1 MILHY
6 SPRSPFVR
14 KVMIFL
20 HETGL
25 DARVQKVR
33 SITNMLVPNRPL
45 MQFNPWSK
53 IPTLVTDAGQ
63 VLFDSDVI
71 CEYLETQH
79 QGPKLHPQAPQWRWK
94 CLRWRAF
101 GSEMLDALI
110 LWRNERER
118 PEDRQ
123 LSIVIDAFTLKLDT
137 GLQFLE
143 REVEELGQAPF
154 SVGHIAIGCA
164 LGYLDLRFANLEWRK
179 GHAKLAAWQQEFKQ
193 RPSVQ
198 ITEPFDD
205 TPRETATS
213 LLRDRRS
220 KAT

>member
-20 HETGL
+20 HETALLG
-25 DARVQKVR
+25 RVETIR
-33 SITNMLVPNRPL
+33 SVTTMFKPNPEL
-45 MQFNPWSK
+45 MKLNPWNK
-53 IPTLVTDAGQ
+53 IPTLTTDDGQ

-71 CEYLETQH
+71 MEYLDTQH
-79 QGPKLHPQAPQWRWK
+79 AQLRLHPQEAAWRWK

-101 GSEMLDALI
+101 GSEMLDVLI

-118 PEDRQ
+118 LAEQQHAQ
-123 LSIVIDAFTLKLDT
+123 LLEVFALKIRT

-143 REVEELGQAPF
+143 REAAELAAAPF

-164 LGYLDLRFANLEWRK
+164 LGYMEWRFAHLLWRAQ
-179 GHAKLAAWQQEFKQ
+179 HPSLAAWFAAFRQ
-193 RPSVQ
+193 RPSVVA
-198 ITEPFDD
+198 TEPFDD
-205 TPRETATS
+205 VPRYNAAGVR
-213 LLRDRRS
+213 L
-220 KAT
+220 

>member
-1 MILHY
+1 MILHH

-14 KVMIFL
+14 KVMIFV

-25 DARVQKVR
+25 DGRIQKVR
-33 SITNMLVPNRPL
+33 SITNMLIPNRPL
-45 MQFNPWSK
+45 MEFNPWSR
-53 IPTLVTDAGQ
+53 IPTLVTDEGQ

-71 CEYLETQH
+71 CEYLDTQH
-79 QGPKLHPQAPQWRWK
+79 QGPKLHPQAPEWRWK

-118 PEDRQ
+118 PPERQ
-123 LSIVIDAFTLKLDT
+123 LAMLIDAFTLKVNT

-143 REVEELGQAPF
+143 REVDELKRAPF

-164 LGYLDLRFANLEWRK
+164 LGYMDLRFADLEWQRR
-179 GHAKLAAWQQEFKQ
+179 HPNLAGWQKEFKQ

-205 TPRETATS
+205 GPRETATS
-213 LLRDRRS
+213 LLRDQQS
-220 KAT
+220 KTT

>member
-14 KVMIFL
+14 KVMIFGY
-20 HETGL
+20 ETGL
-25 DARVQKVR
+25 VERFEKVR
-33 SITNMLVPNRPL
+33 SITNMLIPNRPL
-45 MQFNPWSK
+45 MEFNPWSK
-53 IPTLVTDAGQ
+53 IPTFVTDDGQ

-71 CEYLETQH
+71 CEYLDTQH
-79 QGPKLHPQAPQWRWK
+79 SGPKLHPQAPEWRWK

-123 LSIVIDAFTLKLDT
+123 LPILIDAFTLKVKT
-137 GLQFLE
+137 GLEFLE
-143 REVEELGQAPF
+143 REAEELGRAPF

-164 LGYLDLRFANLEWRK
+164 LGYADLRFADLKWQASYPK
-179 GHAKLAAWQQEFKQ
+179 VAAWQAEFKR

-198 ITEPFDD
+198 ATEPFDD
-205 TPRETATS
+205 VPRETAVS
-213 LLRDRRS
+213 LMA
-220 KAT
+220 KNV